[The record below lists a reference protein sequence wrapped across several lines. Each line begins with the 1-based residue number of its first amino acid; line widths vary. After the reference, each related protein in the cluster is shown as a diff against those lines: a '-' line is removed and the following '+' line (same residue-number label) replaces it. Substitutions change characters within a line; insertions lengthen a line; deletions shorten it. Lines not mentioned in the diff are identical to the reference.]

1 MSKNGRMSAA
11 QVAYYHSLVGLQHLF
26 FHKFTADHGSGTGDA
41 VPGGGGRRGA
51 PALPRSDS
59 GPN

>member
-1 MSKNGRMSAA
+1 MSKNRRAGAA
-11 QVAYYHSLVGLQHLF
+11 QVPYYHRLVGLQDLF

-41 VPGGGGRRGA
+41 VPGRGRRGA
-51 PALPRSDS
+51 PTLSRSDS